1 MGTIQLRERWRR
13 QPDRAVGID
22 WSHPSAAGL
31 LYAGGVPIA
40 SRGGSDGSSFFERTD
55 GLLANLAGPR
65 GSLHGYYLDNV
76 PPRVSTPYGL
86 ASYFNGDTD
95 VYTTGKAYT
104 LDLTGVANGAA
115 SNESCLVIC
124 TPEQSTGS
132 QNIMG
137 FSTVFSSSLS
147 DYGRGIGIES
157 GQFMAWGASA
167 SNGKRLYGTL
177 TTLGRPVVLAA
188 RFATDGFLMVNGVVV
203 ASGDMSHSWGYKFA
217 VGNAIATVESN
228 AIAPFKGAIGMKYW
242 WRRGCSAG
250 ELSDLSRELWGL
262 IQPRVTPIFFTAG
275 GATSGA
281 GASAGAG
288 AASAT
293 SQATWAAVGASVG
306 AGTGAATSQA
316 TWAAVGA
323 SAGAGAASAT
333 GTDANGGISSA
344 TAASSGAGAAS
355 ATSQATW
362 AAVGASA
369 GAGTGAATSRTVA
382 ASIGASAS
390 AGTGAATS
398 RTVAASIGASAGTG
412 AAAAT
417 GDDANSAFSSA
428 TAASSGTG
436 AAAATSRATWATVA
450 ASVATSS
457 VAATA
462 NAVWAGVGA
471 STGTAT
477 ASADG
482 ATSSAVQAAVGSAT
496 GSATGSAVA
505 RIVAAVA
512 GAAAGAAVASGVSD
526 ALSAVVEAAG
536 AAVAVAVASAAAHA
550 IWNAVGSSAGSTT
563 ASGASPVT
571 LDAAAVARQI
581 VVRTM
586 EAVVVVTSRG
596 LASKVVTDG

>member
-1 MGTIQLRERWRR
+1 MSRIDEVPWTT
-13 QPDRAVGID
+13 QPQESV
-22 WSHPSAAGL
+22 HPSDAWVNKGL
-31 LYAGGVPIA
+31 IFAYSGA
-40 SRGGSDGSSFFERTD
+40 SRRLEY
-55 GLLANLAGPR
+55 GLRGMQAGPATTAFSTNTHVPGVSER
-65 GSLHGYYLDNV
+65 GQG
-76 PPRVSTPYGL
+76 
-86 ASYFNGDTD
+86 AIFNGSNSAQ
-95 VYTTGKAYT
+95 GWAANST
-104 LDLTGVANGAA
+104 LRPSLTAQPFTFVIVARADSTASEIRALGFGV
-115 SNESCLVIC
+115 S
-124 TPEQSTGS
+124 
-132 QNIMG
+132 
-137 FSTVFSSSLS
+137 
-147 DYGRGIGIES
+147 
-157 GQFMAWGASA
+157 ASA
-167 SNGKRLYGTL
+167 LFHIETNG
-177 TTLGRPVVLAA
+177 TTWRFQVRDDSAA
-188 RFATDGFLMVNGVVV
+188 FATNLLGPSVVSKQTEVVV
-203 ASGDMSHSWGYKFA
+203 ARIAADRSMSLFMRGTKYTAAGPAGNITPVSISLGHLDRFSDGVAIQCWNGWLGDAF
-217 VGNAIATVESN
+217 V
-228 AIAPFKGAIGMKYW
+228 FDGA
-242 WRRGCSAG
+242 
-250 ELSDLSRELWGL
+250 LSDDDCQS
-262 IQPRVTPIFFTAG
+262 IQANPFQIWDSAYTFVPAAAAG
-275 GATSGA
+275 GATSGV

-323 SAGAGAASAT
+323 SAGAGGASAT

-362 AAVGASA
+362 ATVG
-369 GAGTGAATSRTVA
+369 
-382 ASIGASAS
+382 AS
-390 AGTGAATS
+390 AGTGAGAATS
-398 RTVAASIGASAGTG
+398 QTVAASIGASAGVG

-482 ATSSAVQAAVGSAT
+482 ATSSAVQAAAGTAT
-496 GSATGSAVA
+496 ASSTAGAVA
-505 RIVAAVA
+505 QVVVAAV
-512 GAAAGAAVASGVSD
+512 GAIAAVAVAGGVSN
-526 ALSAVVEAAG
+526 AISAVVEVVG
-536 AAVAVAVASAAAHA
+536 AAVAVAVASAVTQA
-550 IWNAVGSSAGSTT
+550 IWNAVGASTG
-563 ASGASPVT
+563 AAAAAGASPVT